1 MYTCSVLCMHRFV
14 IPVTRRLWR
23 RMTSPRVFPVVATV
37 PTGLERGAA
46 EECREVL
53 AREATA
59 QRGSI
64 TCTLE
69 AVEELSKV
77 Y

>member
-1 MYTCSVLCMHRFV
+1 MAA
-14 IPVTRRLWR
+14 
-23 RMTSPRVFPVVATV
+23 PRTFTVVATV

-46 EECREVL
+46 EECREIL
-53 AREATA
+53 GKEAA
-59 QRGSI
+59 AHRGSI

-77 Y
+77 YFAAYSSSINVILVVPTV

>member
-1 MYTCSVLCMHRFV
+1 MAVSRTF
-14 IPVTRRLWR
+14 T
-23 RMTSPRVFPVVATV
+23 VVATV

-53 AREATA
+53 RKEATA
-59 QRGSI
+59 HRGSI

-69 AVEELSKV
+69 AVEELSTV
-77 Y
+77 YSAAHIYMVVISVFPTV